1 MDIVLALFD
10 VNFTFTLCNKLI
22 NSTDLARAYL
32 KSVCRME
39 DLKIK
44 RTAGDDSGLVMAQST
59 QGAAIDNPSTAP
71 WTPNCSLRY
80 LCGKS
85 SV

>member
-1 MDIVLALFD
+1 MNIVLAPFD
-10 VNFTFTLCNKLI
+10 VNFTFPLCAKLI
-22 NSTDLARAYL
+22 NSIDPARAYRE
-32 KSVCRME
+32 SVCRME
-39 DLKIK
+39 DRKIK
-44 RTAGDDSGLVMAQST
+44 RTAGDDSGLVMAQSA

-85 SV
+85 PV